1 MARPEV
7 PDVDEH
13 GIGEFLANV
22 TFLRFDGGADDSGVK
37 DAGTIDTG
45 RRTETEELVEAEG
58 NPDRHFAFGSRAAI
72 KIVTRKSQGGYGCR
86 VIIQISNIYV
96 HIVVFC

>member
-45 RRTETEELVEAEG
+45 RRTEAEQRVEVES
-58 NPDRHFAFGSRAAI
+58 NTDRHFAFGFRAAI

-86 VIIQISNIYV
+86 VIT
-96 HIVVFC
+96 